1 MQEVMGNEDLA
12 AAILGAIRAADG
24 KSVCAMAKAW
34 CATGPAQAAAG
45 RKSKDAW
52 RTLLQRAFE
61 GAPAYEGDEPRVRFN
76 AMCHRIEQY
85 ENGSLVF
92 PTTSMYD
99 DSFGGHDE
107 NANYDDSD
115 TRVRAFVL
123 AAVQHNPWAILKS
136 PFVASDRELVQEA
149 VTRDAFLLRSLP
161 QWAPQFQND
170 RAFALAAV
178 TQNGATLEI
187 LPRFQKDLPL
197 VLAAVRSNPAAWIEA
212 SNALRKRREIVLAAV
227 RGSGD
232 MLYFMAPVY
241 KADKEIVLAALA
253 ESPDALMFASED
265 LQRDPDVMRAAQEG
279 WDSKRRGNDVAW
291 NLFIFG
297 MNRRGL
303 SKFKS
308 RWPHRRFDRR
318 GQYGYPP
325 RKVASGSLGPDIDP
339 RDR

>member
-1 MQEVMGNEDLA
+1 MGNEDLA

-61 GAPAYEGDEPRVRFN
+61 GAPAYEGDEPRARFN

-92 PTTSMYD
+92 AADNDPYGLVD
-99 DSFGGHDE
+99 DE
-107 NANYDDSD
+107 NANSDDPD

-123 AAVQHNPWAILKS
+123 AAVHHNPWAILKS
-136 PFVASDRELVQEA
+136 PFVASDRELVLEA

-178 TQNGATLEI
+178 AQNGATLEI
-187 LPRFQKDLPL
+187 LPRFQNDLPL
-197 VLAAVRSNPAAWIEA
+197 VLAAVRSKPAAWVEA
-212 SNALRKRREIVLAAV
+212 S
-227 RGSGD
+227 G
-232 MLYFMAPVY
+232 
-241 KADKEIVLAALA
+241 ALA
-253 ESPDALMFASED
+253 
-265 LQRDPDVMRAAQEG
+265 DVR
-279 WDSKRRGNDVAW
+279 SKRY
-291 NLFIFG
+291 
-297 MNRRGL
+297 
-303 SKFKS
+303 S
-308 RWPHRRFDRR
+308 
-318 GQYGYPP
+318 Q
-325 RKVASGSLGPDIDP
+325 
-339 RDR
+339 